1 MKFKVGDLVRQNSN
15 GTLWIV
21 FKVEDC
27 ETAPKGYTVTVR
39 YANWMDSGKGGSRID
54 YPSYYTLLQSADRR
68 QYE

>member
-1 MKFKVGDLVRQNSN
+1 MFKVGDLVRQNSN

-21 FKVEDC
+21 FKVEEC

-39 YANWMDSGKGGSRID
+39 YANWMHYGKGGSRID

-68 QYE
+68 NCG